1 MSSSYPQ
8 PNYGLSTGTL
18 NNRQTQSSFASTSHS
33 HQNQHNNNHER
44 EVEEVNIQI
53 GQTALDFNEDV
64 SALRK
69 KVKQLKRL
77 TNTISEESSVRSNLI
92 DTLSQGF
99 DDAQVKMKAAKK
111 ELEKVYR
118 QARKGHMVALVL
130 FSVLVFLFLYLVWK
144 ANKFVRWFLPKK

>member
-77 TNTISEESSVRSNLI
+77 TNTISEESSV
-92 DTLSQGF
+92 
-99 DDAQVKMKAAKK
+99 
-111 ELEKVYR
+111 
-118 QARKGHMVALVL
+118 
-130 FSVLVFLFLYLVWK
+130 
-144 ANKFVRWFLPKK
+144 